1 MRRGRTIAGR
11 AGLVAIP
18 LGLGLWAITG
28 FALIL
33 AGASLGHHA
42 RLIDWGVTLLAAALA
57 GAASDSRSPHGDD
70 RRSQNPPQ
78 PAREFLE
85 PGKPGLVPGVRVG
98 SRRVPASAGDLPA
111 APWAT
116 AQITRICTV
125 FESLELG

>member
-18 LGLGLWAITG
+18 LGLGLRAITG

-57 GAASDSRSPHGDD
+57 GAASDSRSPRAMTAGP
-70 RRSQNPPQ
+70 RTRP
-78 PAREFLE
+78 
-85 PGKPGLVPGVRVG
+85 
-98 SRRVPASAGDLPA
+98 SRRVNFSNPGNPDLC
-111 APWAT
+111 
-116 AQITRICTV
+116 R
-125 FESLELG
+125 ESG